1 MAVDLH
7 IHSVFSDGT
16 LTPEQ
21 IVEVALGKKLKV
33 IALTDHDTVGGVA
46 RAEQAAAGTGLLV
59 VPAVEISAEQDN
71 ADVHILGYF
80 IDIEDAKL
88 REKLRA
94 IRAVRLERARTIADK
109 LAKLGIEID
118 FEKLLAEAGP
128 DSIGR
133 PHIAT
138 RLLREGYVSSAQEA
152 FTRYLQRGRPAYEER
167 YRLTPVEAIELV
179 IAAGGLPVLAHPGL
193 QGAERRIDE
202 LAGCGLQ
209 GVEAYHIHHS
219 PAQARQYVRMAE
231 EQGLLVT
238 GGSDSH
244 GPAGPVPVESGAAD
258 VPDECAQRLVE
269 WAERHQPAWEGR
281 GEVWKQQY
289 LKPPASRR

>member
-7 IHSVFSDGT
+7 IHSVFSDGS

-21 IVEVALGKKLKV
+21 IVEVALAKKLKV

-46 RAEQAAAGTGLLV
+46 RAQQAAAGTGLLV
-59 VPAVEISAEQDN
+59 LPAVEISAEQDD

-80 IDIEDAKL
+80 IDTEDAKL
-88 REKLRA
+88 REKLHA
-94 IRAVRLERARTIADK
+94 IRAVRLERARKIVGK
-109 LAKLGIEID
+109 LAKLGLEID

-138 RLLREGYVSSAQEA
+138 RLFRQGYVNSAQEA
-152 FTRYLQRGRPAYEER
+152 FARYLQRGRPAYEER
-167 YRLTPVEAIELV
+167 YRLTPVEAVELV
-179 IAAGGLPVLAHPGL
+179 IAAGGLAVLAHPGL
-193 QGAERRIDE
+193 QGADRRIGE

-209 GVEAYHIHHS
+209 GVEAYHIHHR

-231 EQGLLVT
+231 QRGLLVT

-244 GPAGPVPVESGAAD
+244 GPKGPVPVEIGAVD

-269 WAERHQPAWEGR
+269 WAKRHQPAWEDR
-281 GEVWKQQY
+281 
-289 LKPPASRR
+289 